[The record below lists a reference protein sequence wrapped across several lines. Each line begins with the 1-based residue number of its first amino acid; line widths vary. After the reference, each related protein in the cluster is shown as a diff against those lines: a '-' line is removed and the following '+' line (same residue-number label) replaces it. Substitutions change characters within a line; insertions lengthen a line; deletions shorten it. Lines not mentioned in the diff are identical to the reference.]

1 MFCADIRGHS
11 WQSAH
16 THARGN
22 IHHGT
27 AALLFHV
34 GDNALRQL
42 DYRLHIYL
50 VAHFPSVRVGLHD
63 RSVEHGRRIIYKNID
78 PTEIPDCRVYQV
90 LPILFFAQIRRHGDG
105 RPT

>member
-42 DYRLHIYL
+42 DYCLHIYL

-63 RSVEHGRRIIYKNID
+63 RSVERRCPKVLW
-78 PTEIPDCRVYQV
+78 IPARS
-90 LPILFFAQIRRHGDG
+90 I
-105 RPT
+105 RPTFLSRIRLNR